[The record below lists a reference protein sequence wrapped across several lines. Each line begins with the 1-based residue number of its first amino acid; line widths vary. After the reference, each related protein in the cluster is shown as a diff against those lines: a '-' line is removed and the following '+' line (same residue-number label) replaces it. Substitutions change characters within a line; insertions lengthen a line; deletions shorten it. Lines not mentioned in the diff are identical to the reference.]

1 MSYTPQFRTAVRTD
15 VPLILQM
22 IRDLADYENLLD
34 EVIADE
40 ATLEDWLFD
49 RRRAEVIFAMVAE
62 KEVGF
67 ALFFHNF
74 STFLG
79 RSGLYLEDLYVMP
92 EYRHQGIGTALFHE
106 LARSAVARECG
117 RLEWWCLDWNQAGI
131 DFYKGL
137 GAEAMDEWTV
147 YRLSDDTLQRLA
159 E

>member
-49 RRRAEVIFAMVAE
+49 RQRAEVIFAMVEE

-106 LARSAVARECG
+106 LARIAVERECG
-117 RLEWWCLDWNQAGI
+117 RLEWWCLDWNQSSI
-131 DFYKGL
+131 DFYKKL
-137 GAEAMDEWTV
+137 GAEAMDEWIV
-147 YRLSDDTLQRLA
+147 YRLSGDTLQRLA
-159 E
+159 K

>member
-79 RSGLYLEDLYVMP
+79 RSSLYLEDLYVMP

-106 LARSAVARECG
+106 LARIAVARECG
-117 RLEWWCLDWNQAGI
+117 RLEWWCLD
-131 DFYKGL
+131 
-137 GAEAMDEWTV
+137 
-147 YRLSDDTLQRLA
+147 
-159 E
+159 

>member
-49 RRRAEVIFAMVAE
+49 RQR
-62 KEVGF
+62 
-67 ALFFHNF
+67 
-74 STFLG
+74 
-79 RSGLYLEDLYVMP
+79 
-92 EYRHQGIGTALFHE
+92 
-106 LARSAVARECG
+106 
-117 RLEWWCLDWNQAGI
+117 
-131 DFYKGL
+131 
-137 GAEAMDEWTV
+137 AEAMDEWTV
-147 YRLSDDTLQRLA
+147 YRLSGDTLQRLA

>member
-49 RRRAEVIFAMVAE
+49 RQRAEVIFAMVEE

-106 LARSAVARECG
+106 LARIAVARECG
-117 RLEWWCLDWNQAGI
+117 RLEWWCLDWNQTSI

-147 YRLSDDTLQRLA
+147 YRLSVDTLQRLA

>member
-1 MSYTPQFRTAVRTD
+1 MFYTPQFRTAVRTD

-34 EVIADE
+34 EVSADE

-79 RSGLYLEDLYVMP
+79 RSGLYLENLYVMP
-92 EYRHQGIGTALFHE
+92 EYRHQGIGTALFHV
-106 LARSAVARECG
+106 LARIAVARECG
-117 RLEWWCLDWNQAGI
+117 RLEWWCLD
-131 DFYKGL
+131 
-137 GAEAMDEWTV
+137 
-147 YRLSDDTLQRLA
+147 
-159 E
+159 